1 MGEDICTLFYLVI
14 NTWKYFNGIPNIC
27 SIKISRVLGYGH
39 STDFLSGWST
49 EGVRTVS
56 TGGNET
62 HCYTTHLTSFAV
74 MLVNRNFVLYS
85 ITVEYCI
92 FIFTL
97 YKSGLALK
105 KTKVLKKNWLSYKD
119 VLYLI
124 TLSWY
129 TGPHPHTD
137 VTRQPRES
145 LDLHLLHRVCHL
157 YLWPGL
163 YHRYLLYVQV
173 RTLT

>member
-105 KTKVLKKNWLSYKD
+105 KTPKFWRKTGYHARMFYTLLLCRDIQDPTPTHMLPDSHEKALTYISYIGCAISIFG
-119 VLYLI
+119 LAFTII
-124 TLSWY
+124 TYSMF
-129 TGPHPHTD
+129 
-137 VTRQPRES
+137 R
-145 LDLHLLHRVCHL
+145 
-157 YLWPGL
+157 
-163 YHRYLLYVQV
+163 
-173 RTLT
+173 

>member
-105 KTKVLKKNWLSYKD
+105 KTQSFEEKLVIIQGCFIPYYFVVIYRTPPPHRCYPTATRKPWLTSP
-119 VLYLI
+119 
-124 TLSWY
+124 T
-129 TGPHPHTD
+129 
-137 VTRQPRES
+137 
-145 LDLHLLHRVCHL
+145 
-157 YLWPGL
+157 
-163 YHRYLLYVQV
+163 
-173 RTLT
+173 

>member
-105 KTKVLKKNWLSYKD
+105 KTQSFEEKLVIIQGCFIPYYFVVIYRTPPPHICYQTATRKPWLTSP
-119 VLYLI
+119 
-124 TLSWY
+124 T
-129 TGPHPHTD
+129 
-137 VTRQPRES
+137 
-145 LDLHLLHRVCHL
+145 
-157 YLWPGL
+157 
-163 YHRYLLYVQV
+163 
-173 RTLT
+173 